1 MERRNINI
9 CLKYVYCGLRKIHLN
24 FNYQST
30 FQMLCQEILICSIAW
45 YSGRHFESLM
55 ISSLQE
61 QCFTF
66 YLICFQAH
74 GQPLLFNQVVQ
85 VMKPIQQNVLSNI
98 KSLNFDKSHLGI
110 SHIVIKLEVQLH
122 EFILT
127 YHVVDQFVNCYSMS
141 RTLNHLATTAGYTCH
156 HPANSIIT
164 VSCTST

>member
-1 MERRNINI
+1 MFE
-9 CLKYVYCGLRKIHLN
+9 YVYCGLRKIHLN

-127 YHVVDQFVNCYSMS
+127 YHVVDQFVHCYSMS
-141 RTLNHLATTAGYTCH
+141 VQTHLFGCCSLCH
-156 HPANSIIT
+156 PMNFAMCIVNCHSRCAYLQCI
-164 VSCTST
+164 C